1 MSRLAVERRPQTSVD
16 VTFARFVSALRNAE
30 VRVSPAET
38 LTAFDVVRRVGIA
51 DQALLKD
58 SLALA
63 LAKSKAEKSR
73 FDDTFDRFFFQL
85 AFREPAKR
93 TFLAKFDA
101 ESDRRAALEAL
112 QDELPADLID
122 AVAAVLNDD
131 RSALAARVQQVADA
145 LNIHEIS
152 SLREKS
158 VFSRQIA
165 QALAVPELDAYVPAR
180 DATTGGGEGG
190 GISDDLHGLLRY
202 LRHYFHEEI
211 RAYVDAQYRLH
222 ADASGKRAIVD
233 AALKSNLNQLPQAYH
248 DEVRRVVK
256 KLADKLAK
264 EHRRRARQTDRGV
277 LDLKRTLRRN
287 VAYDGSVFDL
297 RWRQQKRE
305 RATVFVLCDVSSSVA
320 RVARFLLL
328 FLYELTD
335 VLPSIRAF
343 AFSSRLG
350 EITDIMRANP
360 SETAIEEALF
370 SWGKGNTDYARAFMD
385 FRELCGMDL
394 NARSTLIV
402 LGDGRNN
409 YYDPRPDVFK
419 DLSRR
424 AKQTYWLNPETRD
437 QWREGDS
444 EMRRYAPHC
453 FRVETCNKIRDI
465 ERFADRLLVAAR

>member
-1 MSRLAVERRPQTSVD
+1 MD
-16 VTFARFVSALRNAE
+16 VTFARFVSALRNAD

-58 SLALA
+58 SLSLA
-63 LAKSKAEKSR
+63 LAKSQDEKSR
-73 FDDTFDRFFFQL
+73 FDDTFERFFFQL
-85 AFREPAKR
+85 AFQEPAKR

-101 ESDRRAALEAL
+101 QADRQAAIEAL
-112 QDELPADLID
+112 QGEISAELVD

-131 RSALAARVQQVADA
+131 RTVLAVKVQQVADT

-158 VFSRQIA
+158 VFARQIA
-165 QALAVPELDAYVPAR
+165 EALAIPELETYAS
-180 DATTGGGEGG
+180 GGDGAGE
-190 GISDDLHGLLRY
+190 ISDELRSLLRY

-222 ADASGKRAIVD
+222 ADASGKRALLE

-248 DEVRRVVK
+248 DEVRRVVQ

-297 RWRQQKRE
+297 RWRQRKRE
-305 RATVFVLCDVSSSVA
+305 RATVFVLCDVSNSVA

-328 FLYELTD
+328 FLYELND

-350 EITDIMRANP
+350 EITDMMRAKP
-360 SETAIEEALF
+360 SEAAIEEALF

-394 NARSTLIV
+394 NPRSTLIV

-419 DLSRR
+419 ELAAR
-424 AKQTYWLNPETRD
+424 AKQTFWLNPETRD

>member
-1 MSRLAVERRPQTSVD
+1 MD
-16 VTFARFVSALRNAE
+16 VTFARFVSALRNAD

-73 FDDTFDRFFFQL
+73 FDDTFQRFFFQL
-85 AFREPAKR
+85 AFQEPAKR
-93 TFLAKFDA
+93 TFLASFDA
-101 ESDRRAALEAL
+101 KADRQAALEAL
-112 QDELPADLID
+112 QGEISADLVD

-131 RSALAARVQQVADA
+131 RTALAVRVQRTADA

-165 QALAVPELDAYVPAR
+165 EALAVPELDTFAA
-180 DATTGGGEGG
+180 GGGQGDGE
-190 GISDDLHGLLRY
+190 ISDDLRGLLRY

-222 ADASGKRAIVD
+222 ADASGKRAILE

-248 DEVRRVVK
+248 DEVRRVVQR
-256 KLADKLAK
+256 LADKLAK
-264 EHRRRARQTDRGV
+264 EHRRRARHTDRGV

-297 RWRQQKRE
+297 RWRQRKRE
-305 RATVFVLCDVSSSVA
+305 RATVFVLCDVSNSVA

-350 EITDIMRANP
+350 EVTDIMRAEP
-360 SETAIEEALF
+360 SEQAIEEALF
-370 SWGKGNTDYARAFMD
+370 SWGKGNTDYGRAFMD

-409 YYDPRPDVFK
+409 YYDPRPDLFK
-419 DLSRR
+419 ELARR
-424 AKQTYWLNPETRD
+424 VKQTYWLNPETRD

>member
-1 MSRLAVERRPQTSVD
+1 MD
-16 VTFARFVSALRNAE
+16 ITFTRFVSALRNAD

-38 LTAFDVVRRVGIA
+38 LTAFDVARRVGIA

-58 SLALA
+58 ALALA
-63 LAKSKAEKSR
+63 LAKSATEKAR
-73 FDDTFDRFFFQL
+73 FDETFERFFFQL
-85 AFREPAKR
+85 AFQEPAKQ
-93 TFLAKFDA
+93 TFLRPFEA
-101 ESDRRAALEAL
+101 EEDRRRALETLSGAIS
-112 QDELPADLID
+112 ADLLE

-131 RSALAARVQQVADA
+131 RTALAVRVQQVAES
-145 LNIHEIS
+145 LNIEDIE

-158 VFSRQIA
+158 VFARQIA
-165 QALAVPELDAYVPAR
+165 EALAIPELDAVVQ
-180 DATTGGGEGG
+180 GGGSGDGLPEELR
-190 GISDDLHGLLRY
+190 DLLRY
-202 LRHYFHEEI
+202 LRRYFHEEI
-211 RAYVDAQYRLH
+211 RAFVDAQYRLH
-222 ADASGKRAIVD
+222 ADASGKRAILE

-248 DEVRRVVK
+248 AEVRRVVQ

-264 EHRRRARQTDRGV
+264 EHRRRQRRTARGV

-287 VAYDGSVFDL
+287 VAYDGAVFDL
-297 RWRQQKRE
+297 QWRRQKRE

-350 EITDIMRANP
+350 EVTDVMRDQP
-360 SETAIEEALF
+360 SDAAIEEALF
-370 SWGKGNTDYARAFMD
+370 TWGKGNTDYARAFMD

-394 NARSTLIV
+394 NPRSTLIV

-409 YYDPRPDVFK
+409 YYDPRPEVFK
-419 DLSRR
+419 ELSQR
-424 AKQTYWLNPETRD
+424 AKQTFWLNPETRD

-453 FRVETCNKIRDI
+453 FRVDTCNKIRDI